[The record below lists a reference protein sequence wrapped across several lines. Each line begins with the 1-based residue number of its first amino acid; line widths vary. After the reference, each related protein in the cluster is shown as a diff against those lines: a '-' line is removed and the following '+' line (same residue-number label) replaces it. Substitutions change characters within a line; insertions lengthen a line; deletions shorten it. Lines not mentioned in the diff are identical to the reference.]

1 MKQSD
6 KVLYAKFRIY
16 LGITVMLSF
25 LIYPTACNK
34 NKNISNPQVIIK
46 LPDQRNGEF
55 HLENYVDSTIYVKLE
70 TSDDCLIQRINRIS
84 VFENKIY
91 IHDSKMKSV
100 IVFDLKGIFLFKI
113 QKVGMGPEEYN
124 DITSFCIDGIN
135 KNIVIHDISKNSI
148 YKYCAYNGK
157 FKEVVRIKERKSF
170 ARDILMID
178 NGEYLCY
185 SNEYPGQAFCGIWLL
200 NEKGDFKKHLWKQ
213 TKVYPVTPIDPSPML
228 LKEINDGV
236 YSIFDVINN
245 IIYHY
250 DGLKLIKAYQFD
262 FSQNTVSTLSDYPG
276 ITNMKR
282 FNDKIVD
289 IIDIAAI
296 QETSNYIWTTWL
308 CNQVATQTFYIKKDD
323 KLIMAKKTHLID
335 GIMGNMKPTNNRDI
349 ICFEI
354 GAWECADLLKNDK
367 NNQIAAV
374 VKSLISKTNPLDN
387 PIIQILYMK
396 K

>member
-1 MKQSD
+1 
-6 KVLYAKFRIY
+6 
-16 LGITVMLSF
+16 
-25 LIYPTACNK
+25 
-34 NKNISNPQVIIK
+34 
-46 LPDQRNGEF
+46 
-55 HLENYVDSTIYVKLE
+55 
-70 TSDDCLIQRINRIS
+70 
-84 VFENKIY
+84 
-91 IHDSKMKSV
+91 
-100 IVFDLKGIFLFKI
+100 
-113 QKVGMGPEEYN
+113 
-124 DITSFCIDGIN
+124 
-135 KNIVIHDISKNSI
+135 
-148 YKYCAYNGK
+148 
-157 FKEVVRIKERKSF
+157 
-170 ARDILMID
+170 
-178 NGEYLCY
+178 
-185 SNEYPGQAFCGIWLL
+185 
-200 NEKGDFKKHLWKQ
+200 
-213 TKVYPVTPIDPSPML
+213 
-228 LKEINDGV
+228 
-236 YSIFDVINN
+236 
-245 IIYHY
+245 
-250 DGLKLIKAYQFD
+250 
-262 FSQNTVSTLSDYPG
+262 
-276 ITNMKR
+276 MKR